1 MKNLFSTIRS
11 WFSPKQQY
19 ASEVALLRLEY
30 ESRIQHLECVI
41 KRHSVMLQHDKVS
54 VTTSEDTL
62 KAHFDCVVSESV
74 MKWLTNWADE
84 RYAQTDDMES
94 LVEDAISNSNC
105 VDDAVECK
113 LDNEDWDYRLRDS
126 LDWDKVAERV
136 VEKIDWQ
143 DVVRDNDI
151 LTTDDIDTDDL
162 MLKSDHLSEDDLVTR
177 DELSDMVIG
186 ELNRDWFEQKLKEE
200 VMRHFKDTLMSVRNT
215 EEDNCRNAIDD
226 AIEAKVD
233 VLIGERMTEKF
244 GPSFDIWFHNL
255 IAHCVKTVITEMV
268 KAAYEESVKS
278 SDEGEVSNG

>member
-11 WFSPKQQY
+11 WFAPKKY
-19 ASEVALLRLEY
+19 EPSEVDLLRLEY
-30 ESRIQHLECVI
+30 ESRIQSLEHDVRRLCT
-41 KRHSVMLQHDKVS
+41 MLEWPQVS
-54 VTTSEDTL
+54 VTTDENLL
-62 KAHFDCVVSESV
+62 KQHFNTVVSESV

-84 RYAQTDDMES
+84 RYAQTDDIES
-94 LVEDAISNSNC
+94 LLEDAINNSS
-105 VDDAVECK
+105 VVEDTCSGY
-113 LDNEDWDYRLRDS
+113 LDSKDWDDTLHDCI
-126 LDWDKVAERV
+126 DWDRVADKVV
-136 VEKIDWQ
+136 DKIDWH
-143 DVVRDNDI
+143 DVVRENDI

-162 MLKSDHLSEDDLVTR
+162 MLKSDHLSEDDIVTR

-186 ELNRDWFEQKLKEE
+186 ELKRDWFEQKLKEE